1 MKKLAFLLFVLVSL
15 TACGGGTGFDDSS
28 DRSQYRELSLDRES
42 SDAITTVG
50 EVDWYHFRA
59 VETNNVLQ
67 VRLSGETDTP
77 QVEFLVT
84 VYEKNANGDL
94 VRLWA
99 DHAPEDAALP
109 ANLVLNIPIPEP
121 KDLYIAVRDLLDDEA
136 APQTRYRLQ
145 LAYTNPTTDNATF
158 GQATDL
164 GSVESEGICHTDAI
178 ETVADVDCFSFSV
191 AADGVYSV
199 AATFNDADISTPV
212 RLEMKLYEADGTS
225 IYPAAGETVLN
236 TRYRVYLEAGQH
248 FVVLQDRGKN
258 DADAFAQYTVCIHPL
273 TVAEVMQNDNELTA
287 DAMTQDTG
295 AAHPKYDVQA
305 AIAYQQ
311 DQDWYFVPVD
321 LPSGTEFQTLK
332 LTFGDTVPAGNN
344 FPFQILIKEDGGSD
358 IMDHEYPAGEDQYT
372 VQVRVTPGDHLIAVR
387 PSADATV
394 TEGLNYTMRVE
405 VIGVEDA
412 AESAPNDNDTLATA
426 DALVTPA
433 DTVTGKISF
442 RGDNDWYQVDV
453 PNDVTDQI
461 LGIAF
466 QAQSTS
472 DVAYCVEIMRGG
484 DLWTLSDTN
493 HLDTATQLKTS
504 FYAAAGT
511 ESTYFIKVCDCQGD
525 DGDDIA
531 YDLSITTSEIAPVGD
546 VGAMN
551 DATLNPEGKPTIY
564 VSETAER
571 SLISG
576 IFETGEAVDVTCAI
590 YPQYTPVFKAN
601 NQLLKYSSLDANN
614 QYVSDWIAGF
624 VDYQGDQD
632 WYVLDI
638 NPMIPAGGSEIPEDW
653 YYDIQ
658 VRFYTPGS
666 DVEYTWKLYRDVS
679 RGGAPNQVVVERT
692 PGTTD
697 IDYAD
702 DRDGIMAAW
711 ATSLVTDP
719 TAAVTQ
725 IVPDSG
731 QPFWI
736 GDPWQNDRFYLAVS
750 DFNYTRLSDSVFNP
764 VPDDD
769 WGYDAPYYFQVRLTF
784 HPDVSNP

>member
-1 MKKLAFLLFVLVSL
+1 MKKSGFLLFILICLS
-15 TACGGGTGFDDSS
+15 ACSS
-28 DRSQYRELSLDRES
+28 GNGSDGSSNEVQYMELSLVRES
-42 SDAITTVG
+42 SDAIETVG

-59 VETNNVLQ
+59 AETNNVLQ
-67 VRLSGETDTP
+67 LRCNGETSNP

-84 VYEKNANGDL
+84 VYEKDADGDL

-109 ANLVLNIPIPEP
+109 ADLVLNIPIAEP

-158 GQATDL
+158 AQATDL
-164 GSVESEGICHTDAI
+164 HSVGGAGICHTDAI
-178 ETVADVDCFSFSV
+178 ETVADVDCIRFSV
-191 AADGVYSV
+191 PADGVYSV
-199 AATFNDADISTPV
+199 EAAFKDADISTPV

-225 IYPAAGETVLN
+225 IYPAAGETILD
-236 TRYRVYLEAGQH
+236 TSYRVYLEAGEH
-248 FVVLQDRGKN
+248 FVALQDRGKN
-258 DADAFAQYTVCIHPL
+258 DADAFAQYTVCIDPL
-273 TVAEVMQNDNELTA
+273 TVAEMMQNDNELTA
-287 DAMTQDTG
+287 NAMARDTG
-295 AAHPKYDVQA
+295 SPHPKYDVQA
-305 AIAYQQ
+305 ALGYQQ
-311 DQDWYFVPVD
+311 DEDWQVVPVD
-321 LPSGTEFQTLK
+321 PPVGTEFTTLK

-344 FPFQILIKEDGGSD
+344 FPFQILLRQDGGSD
-358 IMDHEYPAGEDQYT
+358 IMDHEYPAGESKYT
-372 VQVRVTPGDHLIAVR
+372 VQVRVDPGDHLVAVR
-387 PSADATV
+387 PSRGATV
-394 TEGLNYTMRVE
+394 TDGLDYLMSVE

-412 AESAPNDNDTLATA
+412 AESPPNNNDSLSTA
-426 DALVTPA
+426 DALTTPA
-433 DTVTGKISF
+433 DTVTGKIGF
-442 RGDNDWYQVDV
+442 RGDNDWYEVEV
-453 PNDVTDQI
+453 PNDTNDQI

-466 QAQSTS
+466 QAHATS
-472 DVAYCVEIMRGG
+472 DVEYCVEIMRGG
-484 DLWTLSDTN
+484 NRWTLSDTN
-493 HLDTATQLKTS
+493 HLDTATELKTS

-525 DGDDIA
+525 DGDDVA
-531 YDLSITTSEIAPVGD
+531 YDLSIATSDIAPG
-546 VGAMN
+546 GAVN
-551 DATLNPEGKPTIY
+551 ELVDPTLNPEGKPTIY

-571 SLISG
+571 SLVSG
-576 IFETGEAVDVTCAI
+576 TFETGEAVDVTCAV
-590 YPQYTPVFKAN
+590 YPQYAPVFKAN
-601 NQLLKYSSLDANN
+601 NQLLKYSSLDVND

-638 NPMIPAGGSEIPEDW
+638 EPVIPAGGSEIPEDW
-653 YYDIQ
+653 YYDIE

-697 IDYAD
+697 IDYVD

-711 ATSLVTDP
+711 ATSLVTNP

-736 GDPWQNDRFYLAVS
+736 GDRWQNDRFYLAVS
-750 DFNYTRLSDSVFNP
+750 DFNYTRLNDGSFNP

-784 HPDVSNP
+784 HTDVSNP